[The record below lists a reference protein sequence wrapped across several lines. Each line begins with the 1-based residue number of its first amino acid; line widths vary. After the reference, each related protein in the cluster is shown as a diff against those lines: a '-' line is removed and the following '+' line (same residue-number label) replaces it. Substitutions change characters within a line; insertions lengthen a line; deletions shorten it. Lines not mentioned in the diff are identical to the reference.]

1 MNCNW
6 VIHNYVFTV
15 CSQSVICHTK
25 CYVQLLL
32 NSLLGCSGR
41 CWTFHNCYAVFL
53 RRPLEKRQ
61 VLRFPTV
68 DISMWMCRDI
78 FGDTFHEAFMSLKTK
93 SCENMVALTLFP
105 MVQSSPNF
113 AHAMTA
119 QLSCHVWNWN
129 LIWPS
134 IILPE
139 QFSTIFFKI
148 WISHSPTT
156 SEMGLR
162 VATLHWGR

>member
-1 MNCNW
+1 MHRRTPWLVNKVTFLHEKRELTVSLSQHNTMNCNW

-32 NSLLGCSGR
+32 NSLLGCNGR

-53 RRPLEKRQ
+53 RRPLEKHQ

-68 DISMWMCRDI
+68 DISMWMCSDV
-78 FGDTFHEAFMSLKTK
+78 FGDLFHEAFMSSKIK
-93 SCENMVALTLFP
+93 SCKNIAALILLP
-105 MVQSSPNF
+105 MLQFDQNF

-119 QLSCHVWNWN
+119 QLSCHVQDLNQ
-129 LIWPS
+129 I
-134 IILPE
+134 
-139 QFSTIFFKI
+139 
-148 WISHSPTT
+148 
-156 SEMGLR
+156 
-162 VATLHWGR
+162 